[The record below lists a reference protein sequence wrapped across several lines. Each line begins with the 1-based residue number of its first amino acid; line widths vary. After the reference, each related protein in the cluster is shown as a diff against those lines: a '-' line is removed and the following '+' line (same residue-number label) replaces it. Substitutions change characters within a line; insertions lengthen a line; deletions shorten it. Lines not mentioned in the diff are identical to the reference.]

1 MFMNYYIVQFICDR
15 EVSMKSITIH
25 GLDEGLDKSI
35 RDKARERG
43 LSINKTL
50 KELLGK
56 ALGINNSQTHDRRDE
71 FLDLYGVWSAEDS
84 AELKKNLETCEQI
97 DPGDWQ

>member
-1 MFMNYYIVQFICDR
+1 
-15 EVSMKSITIH
+15 MKSITIH

-43 LSINKTL
+43 LSINKTI
-50 KELLGK
+50 KELLRK
-56 ALGINNSQTHDRRDE
+56 ALGINNSQTCDRRDE

-84 AELKKNLETCEQI
+84 AELKKNLATCEQI

>member
-1 MFMNYYIVQFICDR
+1 
-15 EVSMKSITIH
+15 MKSITIH

-56 ALGINNSQTHDRRDE
+56 ALGLNNPQIHDRRDE
-71 FLDLYGVWSAEDS
+71 FLDLYGVWSAEDA
-84 AELKKNLETCEQI
+84 AEFKKNSETCDQI

>member
-1 MFMNYYIVQFICDR
+1 
-15 EVSMKSITIH
+15 MKSITIH
-25 GLDEGLDKSI
+25 GLDEGLDKII
-35 RDKARERG
+35 RDKSRERG

-56 ALGINNSQTHDRRDE
+56 ALGINNSQTQDRHDE
-71 FLDLYGVWSAEDS
+71 FLDLYGVWSAEDV
-84 AELKKNLETCEQI
+84 AELKKNLGTCEQI

>member
-1 MFMNYYIVQFICDR
+1 
-15 EVSMKSITIH
+15 MKSLTIH
-25 GLDEGLDKSI
+25 GLNEDLDKSI

-56 ALGINNSQTHDRRDE
+56 ALGISNSPTQDRHDE
-71 FLDLYGVWSAEDS
+71 FLDLYGVWSAEDA
-84 AELKKNLETCEQI
+84 AELKKNLKTCEQI